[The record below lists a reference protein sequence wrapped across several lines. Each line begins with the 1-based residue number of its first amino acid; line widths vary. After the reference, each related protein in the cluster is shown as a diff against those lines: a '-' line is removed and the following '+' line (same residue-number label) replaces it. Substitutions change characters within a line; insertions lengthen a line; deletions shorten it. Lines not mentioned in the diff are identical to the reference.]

1 MRNAQP
7 GNVVELHCV
16 TKGTDGTVIE
26 STAGGRTLLAQLGAG
41 QLPAPV
47 EEALVGM
54 CPGERK
60 TIQVAALAERRSE
73 LVHQVRVKE
82 LPERVHPEVGQT
94 LEVVYADGR
103 AREGRITDV
112 NDRVVTVDANHPL
125 AGRALV
131 LDVQV
136 VSVT

>member
-1 MRNAQP
+1 MTNAQP

-16 TKGTDGTVIE
+16 TKEPDGTVIE
-26 STAGGRTLLAQLGAG
+26 STAEVGALHTTLGVGA
-41 QLPAPV
+41 LPAPV

-54 CPGERK
+54 SPGERK
-60 TIQVAALAERRSE
+60 TIHVAALAARRNE
-73 LVHQVRVKE
+73 LVHRVRTKE
-82 LPERVHPEVGQT
+82 LPETVRPEVGET

-112 NDRVVTVDANHPL
+112 NDHVVTVDANHPL

-131 LDVQV
+131 LDIEVL
-136 VSVT
+136 SVT